1 MICVS
6 FFQVLWNEEIG
17 VWLDWDLKANKSRNY
32 FFPSNL
38 TPLWTSSYDNLKTGL
53 VEKVMVYLLK
63 NGIIRLDLSSPF
75 WGKFFDL
82 LRIFKA
88 VFTRVIYCNY
98 FTAIPTSLKQT
109 GEQWDYPNGWA
120 PLQAIVIQGLERT
133 GHPMARYIAFNMAQ
147 KWIKTTY
154 AGFQENATMFEKVR
168 KYKKFCNYYTC
179 RYYKIK
185 SN

>member
-63 NGIIRLDLSSPF
+63 NGIIRLDLSTPF

-88 VFTRVIYCNY
+88 VFT
-98 FTAIPTSLKQT
+98 
-109 GEQWDYPNGWA
+109 
-120 PLQAIVIQGLERT
+120 
-133 GHPMARYIAFNMAQ
+133 
-147 KWIKTTY
+147 
-154 AGFQENATMFEKVR
+154 
-168 KYKKFCNYYTC
+168 
-179 RYYKIK
+179 
-185 SN
+185 